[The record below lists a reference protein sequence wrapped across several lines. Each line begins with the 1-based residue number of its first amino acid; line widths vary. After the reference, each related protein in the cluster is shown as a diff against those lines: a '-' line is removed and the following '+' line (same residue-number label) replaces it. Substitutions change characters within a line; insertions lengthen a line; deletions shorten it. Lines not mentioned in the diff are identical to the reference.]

1 MERILFEY
9 TSKIIWPEYNYMKIL
24 IEFSI
29 LYILYT
35 IYKVSVGKYINYKA
49 YTKITRIEKINTED
63 EVKKQK
69 QKTQEKQDKQE
80 KNQKQGKRKNSEKE
94 QQQQSKDVQ
103 KQQNKQETQ
112 QQKQENHPHI
122 SYKELLKQE
131 RHNKQLQNKEKSKS
145 SNKITHPLYLSS
157 VKGFSDYI
165 TDFAYNNRYLIA
177 TGFDNSIKL
186 FEMEQFFKNPDQPKY
201 LFHTLN
207 DMHATAIC
215 ISKKEEIAYFAANN
229 QLFNLEFYPKA
240 EDKQY
245 FKVIPKTKNCHKSDI
260 NSLHV
265 DENDKI
271 LISTSSDTHIKIW
284 NMKGDLLKEIN
295 TSYGEHYSSC
305 FMKGFLVV
313 SSWSVD
319 TSIYE
324 IKFNKDHTFRTLEKE
339 EVLRGEKTSVLDAS
353 LNEHGTLATLCNKSQ
368 CRVYKINTERKIKED
383 AKLLTKVELPNISA
397 AAVNENILIV
407 AADGSIHVYNRNFQ
421 QIDQIDNAA
430 NGAYIK
436 RVRIHEL
443 HSSLKNKN
451 FYVCFVWGQDE
462 ERVNVFDF
470 TKYHE

>member
-9 TSKIIWPEYNYMKIL
+9 SSKIIWPEYNYTKIL
-24 IEFSI
+24 IEFSV
-29 LYILYT
+29 LYILYS
-35 IYKVSVGKYINYKA
+35 IYKVSVRKYINHKA
-49 YTKITRIEKINTED
+49 YTKMTRIEKISNE
-63 EVKKQK
+63 ENVKKPK
-69 QKTQEKQDKQE
+69 QSTQEKQEKQ
-80 KNQKQGKRKNSEKE
+80 QKQGKRKNSEKE
-94 QQQQSKDVQ
+94 QQQQKDVQ
-103 KQQNKQETQ
+103 KQQNKQESQ

-131 RHNKQLQNKEKSKS
+131 KHNKSLQNKEKQKS
-145 SNKITHPLYLSS
+145 TGKITHPLYLSS

-207 DMHATAIC
+207 DTHATAIC
-215 ISKKEEIAYFAANN
+215 ISKKEEIAYFSANN

-271 LISTSSDTHIKIW
+271 LISTSSDTHIKVW
-284 NMKGDLLKEIN
+284 NMKGELLKEIN

-368 CRVYKINTERKIKED
+368 CRVYRLNTERKIKED
-383 AKLLTKVELPNISA
+383 ARLLTKVEHQNISA
-397 AAVNENILIV
+397 AAVNENILVV
-407 AADGSIHVYNRNFQ
+407 AADGNVHVYDRNFQ

-451 FYVCFVWGQDE
+451 FYVCFVWGQEE
-462 ERVNVFDF
+462 ERINVYNF

>member
-1 MERILFEY
+1 MEGILFEY
-9 TSKIIWPEYNYMKIL
+9 ASKIIWPEYNYINVL
-24 IEFSI
+24 LEFSV
-29 LYILYT
+29 LYILYSL
-35 IYKVSVGKYINYKA
+35 YKVSIKKFIKHQA
-49 YTKITRIEKINTED
+49 YAKITRVEKISNE
-63 EVKKQK
+63 ENVKKPK
-69 QKTQEKQDKQE
+69 QSTQEKQE
-80 KNQKQGKRKNSEKE
+80 KSQKQGKKKNSEKE
-94 QQQQSKDVQ
+94 QQQQKDAQ
-103 KQQNKQETQ
+103 KQQNKQESQ
-112 QQKQENHPHI
+112 QQKQENHSNI

-131 RHNKQLQNKEKSKS
+131 KHNKSLQNKEKQKS
-145 SNKITHPLYLSS
+145 TGKITHPLYLSS

-207 DMHATAIC
+207 DTHATAIC
-215 ISKKEEIAYFAANN
+215 ISKKEEIAYFSANN

-271 LISTSSDTHIKIW
+271 LISTSSDTHIKVW
-284 NMKGDLLKEIN
+284 NMKGELLKEIN

-368 CRVYKINTERKIKED
+368 CRVYRLNTERKLKED
-383 AKLLTKVELPNISA
+383 AKLLTKVELQNISA
-397 AAVNENILIV
+397 AAVNENILVV
-407 AADGSIHVYNRNFQ
+407 AADGNVHVYDRNFQ

-451 FYVCFVWGQDE
+451 FYVCFVWGQEE
-462 ERVNVFDF
+462 ERINVYNF

>member
-1 MERILFEY
+1 MEIGLLEY
-9 TSKIIWPEYNYMKIL
+9 TSLFIWPEYNYIKIL
-24 IEFSI
+24 MEFSV
-29 LYILYT
+29 LYILYSL
-35 IYKVSVGKYINYKA
+35 YKVSFGKYKNYKA
-49 YTKITRIEKINTED
+49 YTKITKIEKIINEQDVQKT
-63 EVKKQK
+63 KQK
-69 QKTQEKQDKQE
+69 NQEKQEKQDKH
-80 KNQKQGKRKNSEKE
+80 QKQGKRKNSEKE
-94 QQQQSKDVQ
+94 QNQQKDVQ
-103 KQQNKQETQ
+103 KQQIKQEGE

-131 RHNKQLQNKEKSKS
+131 KHNKQQQNKQKQKSHT
-145 SNKITHPLYLSS
+145 KICHPLYLSS

-201 LFHTLN
+201 LFHNLN

-245 FKVIPKTKNCHKSDI
+245 FNVIPKTKNCHKSDI

-271 LISTSSDTHIKIW
+271 LISTSSDSHIKVW

-295 TSYGEHYSSC
+295 TSYGDHYSSC
-305 FMKGFLVV
+305 FMKGLLVV
-313 SSWSVD
+313 SCWSVD
-319 TSIYE
+319 TSIFE

-383 AKLLTKVELPNISA
+383 ARLLSKIEHQNISA
-397 AAVNENILIV
+397 AAINENILVV
-407 AADGSIHVYNRNFQ
+407 AIDGNIHIYDKNFQ

-451 FYVCFVWGQDE
+451 FYVCFIWGQEE
-462 ERVNVFDF
+462 ERVNIYDL

>member
-1 MERILFEY
+1 MEIGLFEY
-9 TSKIIWPEYNYMKIL
+9 TSKIIWPEYDYLKIL
-24 IEFSI
+24 IEFSAI
-29 LYILYT
+29 YIFYSV
-35 IYKVSVGKYINYKA
+35 YKVSVCKYVNSKA
-49 YTKITRIEKINTED
+49 YTKITRIEKTNNEE

-94 QQQQSKDVQ
+94 QYQSKDAQ
-103 KQQNKQETQ
+103 KQQIKQESQ
-112 QQKQENHPHI
+112 QQKQENHPHV

-131 RHNKQLQNKEKSKS
+131 KHNKSLQNKEKQKS
-145 SNKITHPLYLSS
+145 SSKITHPLYLSS

-186 FEMEQFFKNPDQPKY
+186 FEMEQFFKNPEQPKY

-207 DMHATAIC
+207 DTHATAIC
-215 ISKKEEIAYFAANN
+215 ISKKEEIAYFSANN

-271 LISTSSDTHIKIW
+271 LISTSSDTHIKVW
-284 NMKGDLLKEIN
+284 NMKGELLKEIN

-368 CRVYKINTERKIKED
+368 CRVYRLNTERKIKED
-383 AKLLTKVELPNISA
+383 AKLLTKIEHQNISA
-397 AAVNENILIV
+397 AAVNENILVV
-407 AADGSIHVYNRNFQ
+407 AADGNVHVYNRSFQ

-451 FYVCFVWGQDE
+451 YYVCFVWGQEE
-462 ERVNVFDF
+462 ERINVYDF